1 VVELEEIMVV
11 LLVGQVVE
19 VQVKVLVFVALLEI
33 LDPQHNLVNQVTLE
47 HTVPVMLGVKE
58 EQVVHHSMVLVLAVV
73 EQELQVVK
81 VILKVRVQVELE
93 K

>member
-1 VVELEEIMVV
+1 
-11 LLVGQVVE
+11 
-19 VQVKVLVFVALLEI
+19 
-33 LDPQHNLVNQVTLE
+33 
-47 HTVPVMLGVKE
+47 MLGVKE

>member
-1 VVELEEIMVV
+1 MVV

-19 VQVKVLVFVALLEI
+19 VQVKVLVFVDLLEI

-47 HTVPVMLGVKE
+47 HMVSVVLGVKE

-73 EQELQVVK
+73 EQELRVVK

>member
-1 VVELEEIMVV
+1 MVV

-19 VQVKVLVFVALLEI
+19 VQVKVLVFVSLLEI

>member
-1 VVELEEIMVV
+1 M
-11 LLVGQVVE
+11 
-19 VQVKVLVFVALLEI
+19 LVFVALLEI

>member
-1 VVELEEIMVV
+1 MVV

-47 HTVPVMLGVKE
+47 HTVSVMLEVKE
-58 EQVVHHSMVLVLAVV
+58 EQVVHHNMVLVLAVV

>member
-1 VVELEEIMVV
+1 MVV